1 MATRSVELHWTGKG
15 LHFRGGGEGGPEI
28 DLDSDGEAGPSPT
41 QALLLSLGACM
52 GIDVVMILEKGRVP
66 LEGLSMVLEGD
77 RAEEPPRRYT
87 AIRLVYRIT
96 GPEPEHAQK
105 VDRAVRLSRDKY
117 CSVLHTLAKDIELDI
132 RVELV

>member
-1 MATRSVELHWTGKG
+1 MATRSVELRWSGEG

-66 LEGLSMVLEGD
+66 LEALSVVLEGD

-96 GPEPEHAQK
+96 GPGPEDAQK

-117 CSVLHTLAKDIELDI
+117 CSVLHSLAGDIDLDI
-132 RVELV
+132 RVELL